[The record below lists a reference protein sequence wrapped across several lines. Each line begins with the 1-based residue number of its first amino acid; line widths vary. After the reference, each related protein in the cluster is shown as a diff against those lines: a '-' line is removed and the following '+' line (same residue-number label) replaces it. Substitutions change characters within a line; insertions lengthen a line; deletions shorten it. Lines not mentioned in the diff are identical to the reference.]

1 MSSHS
6 PRALHGVLL
15 FLCAVVLF
23 ACQDACAKYLTAHWP
38 IALLAW
44 VRYTVHFSLMSA
56 LLLPHRGRDLLRTRR
71 PVAQVL
77 RGLCLVSVTVL
88 MMTAF
93 QRLPLAEAT
102 TIMFASPL
110 LVVLASR
117 PLLQE
122 RIGALRWAAVLVG
135 FAGVL
140 LITRPGGGLDPWGV
154 AAALAASV
162 VYAVYQLMTRQLS
175 STETPAT
182 LLYYTALTGVFCLS
196 FGLPAN
202 AFGRAAA
209 PYEYGLMLALGVL
222 GGGSHYLLTRA
233 FREAPASL
241 LSPLSY
247 TQLIWAGLLGWIIF
261 GDRPGA
267 GAGLGMLVVAASGVL
282 IALDSRRATARPAS

>member
-23 ACQDACAKYLTAHWP
+23 ACLDASAKYLSARWS

-44 VRYTVHFSLMSA
+44 IRYTVHFSLMSV
-56 LLLPHRGRDLLRTRR
+56 LLLPQRGRGLLRTAR
-71 PVAQVL
+71 PVAQIL

-93 QRLPLAEAT
+93 QRMPLAEAT
-102 TIMFASPL
+102 SIMFASPL

-117 PLLQE
+117 PLLRE
-122 RIGALRWAAVLVG
+122 KIGALRWLAVLIG
-135 FAGVL
+135 FGGVL

-162 VYAVYQLMTRQLS
+162 VYAAYQLMTRHLAAENPS
-175 STETPAT
+175 T

-196 FGLPAN
+196 FGLPAD
-202 AFGRAAA
+202 AFALSASAR
-209 PYEYGLMLALGVL
+209 EYVLMLALGVL
-222 GGGSHYLLTRA
+222 GGGGHYLLTRA

-241 LSPLSY
+241 LSPLMY
-247 TQLIWAGLLGWIIF
+247 TQLIWAGLLGWLVF
-261 GDRPGA
+261 NDRPSPSA
-267 GAGLGMLVVAASGVL
+267 ALGMLVVAASGVL
-282 IALDSRRATARPAS
+282 IALDTRRSQTRLAS